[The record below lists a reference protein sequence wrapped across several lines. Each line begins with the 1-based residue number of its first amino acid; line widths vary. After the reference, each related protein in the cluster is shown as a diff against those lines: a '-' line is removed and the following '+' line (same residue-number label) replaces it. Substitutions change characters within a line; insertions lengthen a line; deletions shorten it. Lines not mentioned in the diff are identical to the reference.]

1 MNKLLAGVFLGVF
14 AGAFTY
20 EILKR
25 VKPDWAGIL
34 HDGVERTVD
43 GIEGAISPFT
53 ERGNGKSRAKS
64 IPVE

>member
-1 MNKLLAGVFLGVF
+1 MNRLLAGVFLGVF

-25 VKPDWAGIL
+25 VRPDWAGIL
-34 HDGVERTVD
+34 HDGLERTVD
-43 GIEGAISPFT
+43 GIEGVITPFT
-53 ERGNGKSRAKS
+53 GRDNGKSRAKS